1 MASASGCVPGPDAR
15 SCPGGVVR
23 AAPSCLPD
31 AVLPVAHRIRR
42 SDEFGRT
49 VRRGRRAA
57 RRTLVVHLLDAPEA
71 ADAPA
76 RVGFVVSKAVGGS
89 VVRHAVVRRLRA
101 QARERLDRM
110 PAGALVVVRAL
121 PPAARASSADL
132 ARDLDGALDRLLVE
146 EAA

>member
-1 MASASGCVPGPDAR
+1 M
-15 SCPGGVVR
+15 
-23 AAPSCLPD
+23 LPLD
-31 AVLPVAHRIRR
+31 HRLRR

-57 RRTLVVHLLDAPEA
+57 TRTLVVHLLEEPAETAGGAAP
-71 ADAPA
+71 

-101 QARERLDRM
+101 QARERLHRM
-110 PAGALVVVRAL
+110 PPDTLVVVRAL
-121 PPAARASSADL
+121 PPAARASSTDL
-132 ARDLDGALDRLLVE
+132 ARDLDGALDRLLVK